1 VVMLLVAGSQL
12 AAAFV
17 AGLFAVAFKET
28 RKDTLLLVGVLL
40 AASLSAALVLG
51 WAGALRR
58 EPVRLLVVPK
68 PVPLVTLS
76 LAFVATLGA
85 DVVLGQVGNWVRWL
99 IPPGPFYHAFESLL
113 ERESLPLVLASVVIV
128 GPVSEELICRGVLL
142 RGFLENY
149 RVWTAILLSS
159 LLFAVIHLNTW
170 QGVSGFFIGCLF
182 AWFVARTGSLLP
194 AIMGHVVS
202 NGLGVVAVRLHAKI
216 PGITTE
222 GFQPW
227 WLTALGALVT
237 VGGVVA
243 FHRATRATRNASA
256 AELVASA
263 DRTQEP
269 L

>member
-1 VVMLLVAGSQL
+1 MLLLVGSQL

-28 RKDTLLLVGVLL
+28 HMDTLLLVAGLL
-40 AASLSAALVLG
+40 AASLSAVLVLN
-51 WAGALRR
+51 WASALRR

-76 LAFVATLGA
+76 LAFMATLGA

-99 IPPGPFYHAFESLL
+99 IPPGPYYHALKSLL

-194 AIMGHVVS
+194 AIMGHVTC